1 MAERTATP
9 SPAEK
14 AAQRALESMF
24 ACIRE
29 RKSFRLEAGAGAG
42 KTYSLVKA
50 LKFVIDEQAAALK
63 RHNQRVACITY
74 TNVASDQITSQIDRH
89 PVVHSSTIH
98 SFCWALISCF
108 QPFLRDNPEQQSK
121 LLLAQGFYFEG
132 RFNYEGRLFLT
143 AGFRQE
149 INSEFQNKA
158 THKLEVIYQFKESET
173 KFRVS
178 HATGFRV
185 PSQTD
190 DLFTPLINPSE
201 SRRDEI
207 SPGFTE

>member
-1 MAERTATP
+1 MEGTKSVGRHCHLGREGSVRRIPP
-9 SPAEK
+9 SQETLP
-14 AAQRALESMF
+14 
-24 ACIRE
+24 
-29 RKSFRLEAGAGAG
+29 
-42 KTYSLVKA
+42 
-50 LKFVIDEQAAALK
+50 
-63 RHNQRVACITY
+63 
-74 TNVASDQITSQIDRH
+74 
-89 PVVHSSTIH
+89 
-98 SFCWALISCF
+98 
-108 QPFLRDNPEQQSK
+108 
-121 LLLAQGFYFEG
+121 QGFYFEG

-158 THKLEVIYQFKESET
+158 THKLEVVYQFKESET

-178 HATGFRV
+178 HATGFCV

-207 SPGFTE
+207 SSGFTG